1 MYSISSTTFATD
13 RSRTRCPIMVWGYT
27 QNMHWNGHPLL
38 VAIVTIGKRAFGL
51 K

>member
-1 MYSISSTTFATD
+1 MYSISSTTLVTL

-27 QNMHWNGHPLL
+27 QKMHWNGHPLL
-38 VAIVTIGKRAFGL
+38 VVIVTMGKRALGL